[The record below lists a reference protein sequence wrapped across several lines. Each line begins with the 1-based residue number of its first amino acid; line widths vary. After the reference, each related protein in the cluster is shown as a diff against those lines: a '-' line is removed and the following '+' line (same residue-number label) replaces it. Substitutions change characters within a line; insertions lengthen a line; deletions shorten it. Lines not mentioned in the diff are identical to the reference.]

1 MVIGFKLWLYFV
13 QHRHELSGGPVTPWD
28 AFVGLFKGYEE
39 AVFVPLWK
47 LKDVA
52 DYHERAS
59 VHTRV
64 HRIARPLLVVHSRD
78 DPVVPGASSS
88 LFLYIYIY
96 IYTYQVNPNPNTMHV
111 SMWQNGLPSMEWTE
125 SIDLARPTKLTVRT
139 PIGGIRVDA
148 LLCHSPYK

>member
-1 MVIGFKLWLYFV
+1 MAISCEGQASLPVCWFPSGNGWCSIGAWYGMVIGFKLWLYFV

-96 IYTYQVNPNPNTMHV
+96 IYMYICV
-111 SMWQNGLPSMEWTE
+111 
-125 SIDLARPTKLTVRT
+125 
-139 PIGGIRVDA
+139 GI
-148 LLCHSPYK
+148 